1 MMISQRSLPKVSV
14 EQIVERIFAFRQ
26 ITRTDQRLLM
36 SAFLSKKSY
45 NETDHLQINRVFDA
59 LQRGLIKVTD

>member
-1 MMISQRSLPKVSV
+1 MAAQGSLPKVSV

-36 SAFLSKKSY
+36 SVFVSNESLS
-45 NETDHLQINRVFDA
+45 ETDHAHINRVFDA
-59 LQRGLIKVTD
+59 LQKGWLKVVD